1 MNIYFVRQGIYD
13 RKHKI
18 NAYELLFDNNVNRGN
33 DREEA
38 ELQLICNCVSVG
50 INHFVNN
57 KKAFINFSEIA
68 ILEDIP
74 SILGSDLVVVQISEN
89 FILNNETKEALSE
102 LKKNNFIIVLND
114 VTDINKIVE
123 FEEFVNIF
131 RISFAKTNKNQRN
144 TLIRQIEC
152 VNTKAIFMASDISKE
167 EEYKEAIYENYY
179 YLQGP
184 YLSSPDQIKD
194 KAMAVKNVNRFNIIV
209 ELLKEE
215 FNIEKIEYLI
225 KSDLGISY
233 KLMRFLNSAVFEFR
247 QKINSIRQAIML
259 LGKENLKRCLTLVA
273 IIDMQIDQN
282 EELSTGVI
290 IRGRLCELIA
300 EKIMPEKSS
309 QAFLVGIFSNIS
321 MFLDKSDDEIIR
333 DLPIDNEIKDA
344 INGEENKLSDILKL
358 VKHYEKMD
366 YNGIEYYTEKINF
379 DKSELLQVYM
389 NAIEWSNK
397 LLANSK

>member
-50 INHFVNN
+50 LSHFVNN

-74 SILGSDLVVVQISEN
+74 SLLGSDLVVVQISEN

-102 LKKNNFIIVLND
+102 LKKNNFTIVLND

-123 FEEFVNIF
+123 FEEFINIF
-131 RISFAKTNKNQRN
+131 RISFAKTTKSQRN
-144 TLIRQIEC
+144 TLIRQIEH

-167 EEYKEAIYENYY
+167 EEYNEAIYENYY
-179 YLQGP
+179 YLQGS

-215 FNIEKIEYLI
+215 FDISKIEYLI

-247 QKINSIRQAIML
+247 QKITSIRQAIML
-259 LGKENLKRCLTLVA
+259 LGKENLKKWLTLVA

-282 EELSTGVI
+282 EELSTGVVV
-290 IRGRLCELIA
+290 RGRLCELIA
-300 EKIMPEKSS
+300 EKIIPEKAS
-309 QAFLVGIFSNIS
+309 QSFLVGIFSNLS
-321 MFLDKSDDEIIR
+321 MFLDKSDDEIIK

-344 INGEENKLSDILKL
+344 INGEENELGDILKL
-358 VKHYEKMD
+358 VKYYEKMD

-379 DKSELLQVYM
+379 DKSELLQLYM

>member
-50 INHFVNN
+50 LSQFVNN

-74 SILGSDLVVVQISEN
+74 SLLGSDLVVVQISEN

-102 LKKNNFIIVLND
+102 LKKNNFTIVLND

-123 FEEFVNIF
+123 FEEFINIF
-131 RISFAKTNKNQRN
+131 RISFAKTTKSQRS
-144 TLIRQIEC
+144 TLIRQIEH

-167 EEYKEAIYENYY
+167 EEYNEAIYENYY

-184 YLSSPDQIKD
+184 YLSSPDKIKD
-194 KAMAVKNVNRFNIIV
+194 KAMAVKNINRFNIIV

-215 FNIEKIEYLI
+215 FDIAKIEYLI

-247 QKINSIRQAIML
+247 QKITSIRQAIML
-259 LGKENLKRCLTLVA
+259 LGKENLKKWLTLVA

-282 EELSTGVI
+282 EELSTGVVV
-290 IRGRLCELIA
+290 RGRLCELIA
-300 EKIMPEKSS
+300 EKIIPEKAS
-309 QAFLVGIFSNIS
+309 QSFLVGIFSNLS
-321 MFLDKSDDEIIR
+321 MFLDKSDDEIIK

-344 INGEENKLSDILKL
+344 INGEENELGDILKL
-358 VKHYEKMD
+358 VKYYEKMD

-379 DKSELLQVYM
+379 DKSELLQLYM

>member
-50 INHFVNN
+50 LSHFVNN

-74 SILGSDLVVVQISEN
+74 SLLGSDLVVVQISEN

-102 LKKNNFIIVLND
+102 LKKNNFTIVLND

-123 FEEFVNIF
+123 FEEFINIF
-131 RISFAKTNKNQRN
+131 RISFAKTTKSQRN
-144 TLIRQIEC
+144 TLIRQIEH

-167 EEYKEAIYENYY
+167 EEYNEAIYENYY
-179 YLQGP
+179 YLQGS

-194 KAMAVKNVNRFNIIV
+194 KAMAVKNINRFNIIV

-215 FNIEKIEYLI
+215 FDISKIEYLI

-247 QKINSIRQAIML
+247 QKITSIRQAIML
-259 LGKENLKRCLTLVA
+259 LGKENLKKWLTLVA

-282 EELSTGVI
+282 EELSTGVVV
-290 IRGRLCELIA
+290 RGRLCELIA
-300 EKIMPEKSS
+300 EKIIPEKAS
-309 QAFLVGIFSNIS
+309 QSFLVGIFSNLS
-321 MFLDKSDDEIIR
+321 MFLDKSDDEIIK

-344 INGEENKLSDILKL
+344 INGEENELGDILKL
-358 VKHYEKMD
+358 VKYYEKMD

-379 DKSELLQVYM
+379 DKSELLQLYM

>member
-50 INHFVNN
+50 LSHFVNN

-74 SILGSDLVVVQISEN
+74 SLLGSGLVVVQISEN
-89 FILNNETKEALSE
+89 FILNNETKEALTE
-102 LKKNNFIIVLND
+102 LKKNNFTIVLND

-123 FEEFVNIF
+123 FEEFINIF
-131 RISFAKTNKNQRN
+131 RISFAKTTKSQRN
-144 TLIRQIEC
+144 TLIRQIEH

-167 EEYKEAIYENYY
+167 EEYNEAIYENYY

-194 KAMAVKNVNRFNIIV
+194 KAMAVKNINRFNIIV

-215 FNIEKIEYLI
+215 FDISKIEYLI

-247 QKINSIRQAIML
+247 QKITSIRQAIML
-259 LGKENLKRCLTLVA
+259 LGKENLKKWLTLVA

-290 IRGRLCELIA
+290 VRGRLCELIA
-300 EKIMPEKSS
+300 EKTIPEKAS
-309 QAFLVGIFSNIS
+309 QAFLVGIFSNLS
-321 MFLDKSDDEIIR
+321 MFLDKSDDEIINE
-333 DLPIDNEIKDA
+333 LPIDNEIKDA
-344 INGEENKLSDILKL
+344 INGEENELGDILKL
-358 VKHYEKMD
+358 VKYYEKMD
-366 YNGIEYYTEKINF
+366 YNGIEYYTERINF
-379 DKSELLQVYM
+379 DKSELLQLYM

>member
-50 INHFVNN
+50 LSHFVNN

-74 SILGSDLVVVQISEN
+74 SLLGSDLVVVQISEN
-89 FILNNETKEALSE
+89 FILNNETKEALTE
-102 LKKNNFIIVLND
+102 LKKNNFTIVLND

-123 FEEFVNIF
+123 FEEFINIF
-131 RISFAKTNKNQRN
+131 RISFAKTTKSQRN
-144 TLIRQIEC
+144 TLIRQIEH

-167 EEYKEAIYENYY
+167 EEYNEAIYENYY
-179 YLQGP
+179 YLQGT

-215 FNIEKIEYLI
+215 FDISKIEYLI

-247 QKINSIRQAIML
+247 QKITSIRQAIML
-259 LGKENLKRCLTLVA
+259 LGKENLKKWLTLVA
-273 IIDMQIDQN
+273 IIDMQFDQN

-290 IRGRLCELIA
+290 VRGRLCELIA
-300 EKIMPEKSS
+300 EKIIPDKAS
-309 QAFLVGIFSNIS
+309 QAFLVGIFSNLS
-321 MFLDKSDDEIIR
+321 MFLDKSDDEIIK

-344 INGEENKLSDILKL
+344 INGEENELGDILKL
-358 VKHYEKMD
+358 VKYYENMD

-379 DKSELLQVYM
+379 DKSELLQLYM